1 MHGGIWL
8 MSMGVVRPVMRRF
21 AVCTDQYLGTNIN
34 YMSET
39 AVNTIVSHVSC
50 KITSNVLDPSFTPRE
65 LLLELCFIELS
76 ELLKHCAIVCS
87 IITSNMAQLYIM
99 IRQSQAE
106 CEDVMPYARYQH
118 DLEL

>member
-1 MHGGIWL
+1 
-8 MSMGVVRPVMRRF
+8 MSMGVVRFVMWRF
-21 AVCTDQYLGTNIN
+21 AVCTDQYLGTEIN

-65 LLLELCFIELS
+65 LLLESCFIES
-76 ELLKHCAIVCS
+76 SKLLKHCAIVGS

-106 CEDVMPYARYQH
+106 CEDNIPYAQYQH

>member
-1 MHGGIWL
+1 
-8 MSMGVVRPVMRRF
+8 MSMGVVRFVMWRF
-21 AVCTDQYLGTNIN
+21 AVCTDQYLGTEIN
-34 YMSET
+34 YMSKT

-65 LLLELCFIELS
+65 LFLELCFIELS
-76 ELLKHCAIVCS
+76 KLLEHCAIVGS

-106 CEDVMPYARYQH
+106 CKDDMPYVQYQH